1 MDYGLSWAGKAPIV
15 FPVKLVVKMFGIG
28 LPELILILAIALIVV
43 GPDKL
48 PELAKTLSRQMIELK
63 RAASSLSDSLQ
74 DDEGPAVAV
83 RPDVTSPQVVGLSAL
98 SQQALPGD
106 QWRLE
111 QGQETIAMEAHEAP
125 VKIVEPTSPVS

>member
-1 MDYGLSWAGKAPIV
+1 MSGLKCRDGLWAVLAGEAPIE
-15 FPVKLVVKMFGIG
+15 FPLKPVVKMFGIG

-74 DDEGPAVAV
+74 DDGRPAV

-98 SQQALPGD
+98 SHQALPGD

-111 QGQETIAMEAHEAP
+111 QGQETIDMEAHEAP
-125 VKIVEPTSPVS
+125 VENS